1 MAEAAADVDC
11 WHPEQPKDEA
21 LASAGFCRTH
31 TEARALDSWHE
42 GRRCGP
48 TLLRSGRPE
57 SVLEFVGDSRPG
69 EIRPVPGEA
78 RLALDPAG
86 TRGQT
91 GPVLLRLPRVFSS
104 VGKRAKA
111 AGCSLGPGGV
121 LQLAVRVTRTVKDR
135 HPGIVTVELEYVE

>member
-1 MAEAAADVDC
+1 MAGAAADVDC

-31 TEARALDSWHE
+31 TEARALDSWHGE
-42 GRRCGP
+42 KACGP

-57 SVLEFVGDSRPG
+57 SVREIVRDSRPG
-69 EIRPVPGEA
+69 EVRPVPGET

-86 TRGQT
+86 THGQT
-91 GPVLLRLPRVFSS
+91 GPVPLRLPRVKLS

-111 AGCSLGPGGV
+111 AGCSLGPCGD
-121 LQLAVRVTRTVKDR
+121 LPLAVRVTRTLKDR
-135 HPGIVTVELEYVE
+135 HPGIV